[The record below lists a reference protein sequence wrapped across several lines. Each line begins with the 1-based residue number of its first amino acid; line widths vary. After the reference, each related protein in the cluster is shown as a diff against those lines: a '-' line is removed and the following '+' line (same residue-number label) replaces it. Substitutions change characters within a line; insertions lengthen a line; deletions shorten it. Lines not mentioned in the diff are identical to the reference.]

1 MDGEPAILQCRDF
14 WRGWVLVGR
23 KGTGMGGASLEGKA
37 VSLTERGGSALLF
50 RLAAGTTEGSLHV
63 TGKEVKG
70 H

>member
-1 MDGEPAILQCRDF
+1 M
-14 WRGWVLVGR
+14 LVGR

-50 RLAAGTTEGSLHV
+50 HLAAGTIEGSLHV